1 MKIIILTVAGLVTAF
16 GVYCLIVSCHLFM
29 QFRQWSKA
37 RLLDIEVDVS
47 QPGEF
52 SGQFAPKCPIAACYV
67 LLLELSPSFFDG
79 SDAKVLLE
87 GLEARLSAIDS
98 HGQKLPALKDRHVE
112 CKTSGNPIL
121 LERLNR
127 LPEEPHTLKLTITK
141 GAKALSGTKQRL
153 FLEYRLGFQTISLH
167 ISFWVAVV
175 AISFGTGLTFYG
187 LRLAKKRQAVI

>member
-1 MKIIILTVAGLVTAF
+1 MKIIILTIAGLVAAF

-67 LLLELSPSFFDG
+67 LLLELPPSFSGD
-79 SDAKVLLE
+79 SDTKVLLE
-87 GLEARLSAIDS
+87 GLEAHLSVMDS
-98 HGQKLPALKDRHVE
+98 HGSELPDLENPHVE
-112 CKTSGNPIL
+112 CKTSGNPIM

-153 FLEYRLGFQTISLH
+153 FIEYRLGFQTISLH
-167 ISFWVAVV
+167 ISFLVAVV

-187 LRLAKKRQAVI
+187 LKLTKKRRAVI